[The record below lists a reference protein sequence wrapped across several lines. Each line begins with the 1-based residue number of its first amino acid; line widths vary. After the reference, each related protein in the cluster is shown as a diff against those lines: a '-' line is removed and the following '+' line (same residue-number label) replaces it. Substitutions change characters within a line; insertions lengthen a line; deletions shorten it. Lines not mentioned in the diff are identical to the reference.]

1 MAPADVTD
9 ADPTQVG
16 RREERLAMVREIE
29 AEVRETVGWI
39 GRAALEPRVIAAM
52 ERVPR
57 HEFVPP
63 SMSAAAY
70 ANTPLPIG
78 HGQTISQPYIVAVM
92 SELAQLRE
100 DGVVLEVGTGCGYQ
114 AAVLAQLARRVY
126 TIEVVAELAQQA
138 RERLARLG
146 YSNVEVRAGD
156 GWEGWSEHAPFD
168 AIVVTAAADEVPPPL
183 IAQLDAGGRMV
194 IPVRNGFFA
203 QELVVIE
210 RDAGGGVKTRGV
222 LPVRFVPLRRSTVE
236 EA

>member
-1 MAPADVTD
+1 MTD
-9 ADPTQVG
+9 AHPSEAE
-16 RREERLAMVREIE
+16 RRDERLAMVREIE

-39 GRAALEPRVIAAM
+39 GRSALAPRVIAAM

-63 SMSAAAY
+63 IQSAAAY
-70 ANTPLPIG
+70 ANAPLPIG
-78 HGQTISQPYIVAVM
+78 YGQTISQPYIVAVM
-92 SELAQLRE
+92 SELAQVGE
-100 DGVVLEVGTGCGYQ
+100 DDVVLEVGTGCGYQ
-114 AAVLAQLARRVY
+114 SAVLAQLARRVY

-146 YSNVEVRAGD
+146 YVNVEVRSGD
-156 GWEGWSEHAPFD
+156 GWEGWPEHAPFD
-168 AIVVTAAADEVPPPL
+168 AIVVTAAAEEVPPPL

-194 IPVRNGFFA
+194 IPVGNGFFA

-210 RDAGGGVKTRGV
+210 RDAGGGLKTRDV
-222 LPVRFVPLRRSTVE
+222 LPVRFVPVRRRTAD

>member
-1 MAPADVTD
+1 MMAADT
-9 ADPTQVG
+9 TRVG

-39 GRAALEPRVIAAM
+39 GRAALDPCVIAAM

-63 SMSAAAY
+63 SQSAAAY

-92 SELAQLRE
+92 SELAQLGE
-100 DGVVLEVGTGCGYQ
+100 DDVVLEVGTGCGYQ
-114 AAVLAQLARRVY
+114 SAVLAQLARRVY

-146 YSNVEVRAGD
+146 YSSVEVRTGD
-156 GWEGWSEHAPFD
+156 GWEGWPEHAPFD
-168 AIVVTAAADEVPPPL
+168 AIVVTAAAEEVPPPL
-183 IAQLDAGGRMV
+183 IAQLAAGGRMV
-194 IPVRNGFFA
+194 IPVGDGFFA

-210 RDAGGGVKTRGV
+210 RDAREGLKTRGV
-222 LPVRFVPLRRSTVE
+222 LPVRFVPLRHRTVG